1 MKGKEVFEVILGLF
15 LISVG
20 ALELILWQDRKK
32 QQDSTPREPESAW
45 HAPLPAEAASHAPLA
60 TNDLLSL
67 MRAVN
72 GELAGDESPLYPPS
86 IEGVPEFKRAAD
98 NAGLVEATGRH
109 NQV

>member
-1 MKGKEVFEVILGLF
+1 MILCLF

-32 QQDSTPREPESAW
+32 RHDSAGERESAW
-45 HAPLPAEAASHAPLA
+45 HTPLPAEAASQAAAPLA

-72 GELAGDESPLYPPS
+72 GELARVESPLYPPS
-86 IEGVPEFKRAAD
+86 VEGVPECKRAAD
-98 NAGLVEATGRH
+98 SAGLVEATGRH